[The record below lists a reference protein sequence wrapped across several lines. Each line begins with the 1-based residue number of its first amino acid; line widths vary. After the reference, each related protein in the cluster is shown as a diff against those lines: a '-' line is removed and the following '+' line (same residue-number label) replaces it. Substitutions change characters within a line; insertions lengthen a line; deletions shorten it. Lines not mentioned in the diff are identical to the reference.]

1 MDYRPAA
8 SIEKEIISIL
18 KDELSFYQSMF
29 ILADKQKDS
38 LRADHD
44 GELAQIFADIAR
56 FNRRIA
62 ESERRLKE
70 LLEKDRQNF
79 ALAASNL
86 EVRRLIT
93 SITAILEKNLS
104 LMKENEEFA
113 VSRQEVIRAEVNEL
127 SKSGEM
133 MELLSNLKPPAGAAR
148 PKK

>member
-56 FNRRIA
+56 FNRRVA

-104 LMKENEEFA
+104 LMKENEQFA
-113 VSRQEVIRAEVNEL
+113 VSRQEVIRSEVNEL
-127 SKSGEM
+127 SRSSEM
-133 MELLSNLKPPAGAAR
+133 MELLSNLKPAAGAAR

>member
-56 FNRRIA
+56 FNRRVA
-62 ESERRLKE
+62 ESERKLKE

-104 LMKENEEFA
+104 LMKENEQFA
-113 VSRQEVIRAEVNEL
+113 ASRQELIRAEANEL
-127 SKSGEM
+127 SKSCKM
-133 MELLSNLKPPAGAAR
+133 MELLSNLKPSAGAAR

>member
-1 MDYRPAA
+1 MDYRPSA

-62 ESERRLKE
+62 ESERLLRE

-79 ALAASNL
+79 TLAASNF
-86 EVRRLIT
+86 EVRRLIS

-113 VSRQEVIRAEVNEL
+113 ASRQEVIRAEAAEL
-127 SKSGEM
+127 SRSRQM
-133 MELLSNLKPPAGAAR
+133 MDLLSNLKHSSGAGR